1 MAEQGDHRFRQPFP
15 ARAQDLSS
23 FSPPTQPRPSA
34 LRASDQLSESA
45 QATLGLI
52 KVPQEPRRSEELLP
66 NPAVINQ
73 PGIKA
78 KIFSPQGTAWSPVIP
93 PKPELNDHHVD
104 HKGIKKE
111 RSPSL
116 STSDAGEKSVRDM
129 IDIQRQQ
136 QPHNEQLMYMQQHR
150 NQQLL
155 GQHQQLSLTLTLP
168 HADMQTFD
176 GDPVNYCNFI
186 RSFIEAKTKSSN
198 TKLYYLVQYTSGD
211 VQELMRSCLSMQPD
225 EGYREVC
232 RLLKERY
239 GQNYK
244 ISSAYVTRVTNGP
257 PINHEDGQ
265 ALRKFST
272 LFASFKNTLREV
284 GYLKKTENPDSMQRV
299 TERLPLPLRQ
309 RWRDVADDITKQQ
322 AQRNYIR
329 GHCKLR

>member
-1 MAEQGDHRFRQPFP
+1 
-15 ARAQDLSS
+15 
-23 FSPPTQPRPSA
+23 
-34 LRASDQLSESA
+34 
-45 QATLGLI
+45 
-52 KVPQEPRRSEELLP
+52 
-66 NPAVINQ
+66 
-73 PGIKA
+73 
-78 KIFSPQGTAWSPVIP
+78 
-93 PKPELNDHHVD
+93 
-104 HKGIKKE
+104 
-111 RSPSL
+111 
-116 STSDAGEKSVRDM
+116 M

-168 HADMQTFD
+168 HADVQTFD

-186 RSFIEAKTKSSN
+186 RSFENLIEAKTKSSN

-272 LFASFKNTLREV
+272 LFASFKNTLSEV
-284 GYLKKTENPDSMQRV
+284 GYLKKN
-299 TERLPLPLRQ
+299 
-309 RWRDVADDITKQQ
+309 
-322 AQRNYIR
+322 
-329 GHCKLR
+329 